1 MGRSSSLYIRAHTRM
16 ETRLWMHGHN
26 DGNSAEELNGY
37 DDGNGWRLFGGDF
50 GPGRASAEDWPAAAA
65 LEREA
70 LERAKTSVS
79 SADDTPAF
87 QRWLQALLR
96 PSLTADEREEIIWA
110 MYDYFEPSDSP

>member
-1 MGRSSSLYIRAHTRM
+1 MTT
-16 ETRLWMHGHN
+16 ETNGGCSVAISVRDVLLLILEADKYPRL
-26 DGNSAEELNGY
+26 GN
-37 DDGNGWRLFGGDF
+37 
-50 GPGRASAEDWPAAAA
+50 EDWPVAAA

-70 LERAKTSVS
+70 LERAKTSVP
-79 SADDTPAF
+79 SADDPPEF